1 MQLFFVKY
9 KKPFLPKQKSN
20 IDRSALCNGDR
31 WIAPGELTP
40 TNCLLKKYPP
50 PPQKKIPPDKLTQ
63 GRLPPREL
71 PLENCL
77 PTNCILEDYSS
88 ENPENNRTENCPQ

>member
-50 PPQKKIPPDKLTQ
+50 SHPISPPPKKIPPDKLT
-63 GRLPPREL
+63 
-71 PLENCL
+71 
-77 PTNCILEDYSS
+77 
-88 ENPENNRTENCPQ
+88 